1 LYYNIINLSV
11 FEVRYK
17 LLARKEGISLPP
29 LPLFSEF
36 ALALVFSLPLLSGVI
51 MTLLRQVASW
61 RDKMTIIRPFKT
73 KEIRNDLTKN
83 EKRKLRNETLAMKNR
98 KNKNETLVNA
108 VLLSLAIDTQ
118 KKTMRVTY

>member
-1 LYYNIINLSV
+1 
-11 FEVRYK
+11 
-17 LLARKEGISLPP
+17 
-29 LPLFSEF
+29 
-36 ALALVFSLPLLSGVI
+36 
-51 MTLLRQVASW
+51 
-61 RDKMTIIRPFKT
+61 MTIIRPFKT